1 MTPDA
6 RVLQFPPSATAR
18 PQDYGQFSRELSA
31 DELAG
36 CFCFSDDDQR
46 QIARRRRDVN
56 RLGFAVQLGTV
67 RYLGRFLE
75 NPAGA
80 PEQVVV
86 WTAREIGVA
95 PSTGLAN
102 YGEGEWRWEH
112 QAEIRRT
119 YGYQPFSS
127 PGVEPELVEWLRAR
141 AWVTAESSPTL
152 FARASEFLMGRRIL
166 LPGWS
171 TLWRLVGAARESAD
185 ERGWNMLAATL
196 SGEQRERLER
206 LLRVSAGRRVTDLE
220 RLRMAPVE
228 PTIKGLI
235 AALERLR
242 ELRVLADGLAGLEAL
257 PHARLRV
264 LMVAAERQRGGELAD
279 LRESRR
285 LATLMAFAIT
295 AAQRGQDDA
304 LEHFD
309 RLHGDLLL
317 RAAAAGKRE
326 RLRDGEA
333 LDDAGR
339 TLARACSILLDDTI
353 AEPLRDAVFAAVER
367 ERLTAAVTAIGRL
380 TRSPDDRARE
390 LVTRSYPGVRRY
402 LPLLLDTIEFH
413 ATDGGEPILE
423 ALTALKLSEGRRKL
437 TPEVL
442 PTRFVPRPWQRLVEP
457 EAGRVDRAA
466 YTMCALEELRDGLR
480 RRDVYV
486 TPSER
491 FADARSSLL
500 CDAAW
505 DASREDTCRALSL
518 PTQPDAFIEQLAGE
532 LDDAY
537 QRTRDGLT
545 PQHAIHDLAAR
556 GELPVERLDALPEPA
571 SLTALRARVDSL
583 MPPAD
588 LPDLVLEIA
597 AKTGFLEAFTND
609 HEPNAQLHDLEISLC
624 AVLVAQACN
633 VGYRPLVDES
643 NPALRESRLRYVA
656 QRYLRADTL
665 AAANARIVDY
675 HAKLPLAERWGGGEV
690 ASIDG
695 LRFVVPRRTIHAG
708 YNRRYFDRRRG
719 VTALGTTADHYAG
732 LRTIVIPGTQP
743 DAPYALD
750 ALLDPQTSV
759 RPREIM
765 TDTAGYT
772 GRPSAMSPRAQ
783 TDIMFALYR
792 LLGYQ
797 YSPRLADAGAAT
809 LWRLNATDY
818 GPLNQ
823 LARHQI
829 NTRLIREHY
838 DDVLRIAGSLLQ
850 RHTTASQL
858 IRALRSQTRHLATLA
873 RALQHIGRA
882 PKTIHLLDY
891 CNDEHFRRRI
901 LVQLNRGEGRH
912 GLARDVCHGRRG
924 ELRQPYREGQ
934 EEQLGALG
942 LIVNTI
948 VLYNTIYTQ
957 RALDHIAATT
967 GSEPRDED
975 IERLSPLGSDHTTLT
990 GRYRILLP
998 APLHDA
1004 RRLPRPQHPRRRR
1017 RRLTRF
1023 SERNFSPAPVNE
1035 HAFAA

>member
-46 QIARRRRDVN
+46 QIARHRREVN

-75 NPAGA
+75 NPAHAPAHVGA
-80 PEQVVV
+80 
-86 WTAREIGVA
+86 WTAREIGIA
-95 PSTGLAN
+95 PGTDLAG
-102 YGEGEWRWEH
+102 YGEGEWRWSH

-119 YGYQPFSS
+119 YGYQPFST
-127 PGVEPELVEWLRAR
+127 PGVETELGEWLRAR
-141 AWVTAESSPTL
+141 ARVTAESSRAL

-171 TLWRLVGAARESAD
+171 TLWRLVGSARESAD
-185 ERGWNMLAATL
+185 ERGWSMLAATL
-196 SGEQRERLER
+196 SAEQRERLER
-206 LLRVSAGRRVTDLE
+206 LLHVTAGRRVTELE
-220 RLRMAPVE
+220 RLRAAPVE

-257 PHARLRV
+257 PLARLRV

-279 LRESRR
+279 LRETRR
-285 LATLMAFAIT
+285 LATLTAFAIT
-295 AAQRGQDDA
+295 AAQRGQDHA

-317 RAAAAGKRE
+317 RAAAAGKRD

-333 LDDAGR
+333 IDEAGR
-339 TLARACSILLDDTI
+339 TLARACSILLDDSTT
-353 AEPLRDAVFAAVER
+353 ESLRDAVFAAVER
-367 ERLTAAVTAIGRL
+367 DRLAAAVNAIGRL
-380 TRSPDDRARE
+380 ARSPDDRARE

-402 LPLLLDTIEFH
+402 LPLLLDTIAFQ
-413 ATDGGEPILE
+413 ATDGGETVLE
-423 ALTALKLSEGRRKL
+423 ALTALRLSEGRRKL
-437 TPEVL
+437 TGEVL
-442 PTRFVPRPWQRLVEP
+442 PTRFVPRPWRALVEP
-457 EAGRVDRAA
+457 EPGQVDRAA
-466 YTMCALEELRDGLR
+466 YTMCALEELRDGLC

-500 CDAAW
+500 SDAAW
-505 DASREDTCRALSL
+505 DASRDDTCRALSL
-518 PTQPDAFIEQLAGE
+518 PNDPEVFIAQLADD

-537 QRTRDGLT
+537 QRTRETLT

-597 AKTGFLEAFTND
+597 AKTGFLDAFTND
-609 HEPNAQLHDLEISLC
+609 HEPNAQLHDLQISLC

-643 NPALRESRLRYVA
+643 NLALRESRLRYVA

-675 HAKLPLAERWGGGEV
+675 HSKLPLAERWGGGEV

-695 LRFVVPRRTIHAG
+695 LRFVVPRRTIHAR

-732 LRTIVIPGTQP
+732 LRTIIVPGTQP

-765 TDTAGYT
+765 TDTAGY
-772 GRPSAMSPRAQ
+772 

-823 LARHQI
+823 LARHLI
-829 NTRLIREHY
+829 NRRLIREHY
-838 DDVLRIAGSLLQ
+838 DDILRIAGSLLQ
-850 RHTTASQL
+850 RHTTSSQL
-858 IRALRSQTRHLATLA
+858 VRALRSHTRHLATLA

-901 LVQLNRGEGRH
+901 LAQLNRGEGRH
-912 GLARDVCHGRRG
+912 ALSREVCHGRRG

-948 VLYNTIYTQ
+948 ILYNTIYTQ

-967 GSEPRDED
+967 GSQPRDED

-990 GRYRILLP
+990 GRYRVLLP
-998 APLHDA
+998 AALHD
-1004 RRLPRPQHPRRRR
+1004 RRAYRSLNTSQDA
-1017 RRLTRF
+1017 T
-1023 SERNFSPAPVNE
+1023 
-1035 HAFAA
+1035 AA

>member
-1 MTPDA
+1 VTPDA
-6 RVLQFPPSATAR
+6 RVLQFPPSAAAR
-18 PQDYGQFSRELSA
+18 PGDYGQFSRELSA

-75 NPAGA
+75 NPAAA
-80 PEQVVV
+80 PEQVVA

-95 PSTGLAN
+95 PSTGLAG
-102 YGEGEWRWEH
+102 YGEGDWRWTH
-112 QAEIRRT
+112 QAEIRRI
-119 YGYQPFSS
+119 YGYRPFSS
-127 PGVEPELVEWLRAR
+127 QGVEAELVEWLRAR
-141 AWVTAESSPTL
+141 AWITAESSRAL
-152 FARASEFLMGRRIL
+152 FSRASEFLMGRRIL

-171 TLWRLVGAARESAD
+171 TLWRLVGAARENAD
-185 ERGWNMLAATL
+185 KRGWTMLAATL
-196 SGEQRERLER
+196 TAAQRERLER
-206 LLRVSAGRRVTDLE
+206 LLQVVAGHRVTELE

-257 PHARLRV
+257 PNARLRV

-333 LDDAGR
+333 IDDAGR
-339 TLARACSILLDDTI
+339 TLARACSVLLDETT
-353 AEPLRDAVFAAVER
+353 AEPLRNAVFAAVER
-367 ERLTAAVTAIGRL
+367 ERLAAAVDAIGRL

-390 LVTRSYPGVRRY
+390 LVTRSYTGVRRY
-402 LPLLLDTIEFH
+402 LPLLLDTIAFH
-413 ATDGGEPILE
+413 ATDGGEAILE

-437 TPEVL
+437 TPDVL

-457 EAGRVDRAA
+457 ETGRVDRAA

-505 DASREDTCRALSL
+505 DASREDTCRALAL
-518 PTQPDAFIEQLAGE
+518 PAQPEAFIEQLAGD

-537 QRTRDGLT
+537 QRTRTALT
-545 PQHAIHDLAAR
+545 PEHAIHDLAAR

-571 SLTALRARVDSL
+571 SLSALRARVDSL

-588 LPDLVLEIA
+588 LPDLVLETA

-624 AVLVAQACN
+624 AVLIAQACN

-665 AAANARIVDY
+665 ATANARIVDY
-675 HAKLPLAERWGGGEV
+675 HARLPLAERWGGGEV

-759 RPREIM
+759 RP
-765 TDTAGYT
+765 
-772 GRPSAMSPRAQ
+772 
-783 TDIMFALYR
+783 
-792 LLGYQ
+792 
-797 YSPRLADAGAAT
+797 
-809 LWRLNATDY
+809 
-818 GPLNQ
+818 
-823 LARHQI
+823 
-829 NTRLIREHY
+829 
-838 DDVLRIAGSLLQ
+838 V
-850 RHTTASQL
+850 
-858 IRALRSQTRHLATLA
+858 
-873 RALQHIGRA
+873 
-882 PKTIHLLDY
+882 
-891 CNDEHFRRRI
+891 
-901 LVQLNRGEGRH
+901 
-912 GLARDVCHGRRG
+912 VC
-924 ELRQPYREGQ
+924 
-934 EEQLGALG
+934 
-942 LIVNTI
+942 V
-948 VLYNTIYTQ
+948 
-957 RALDHIAATT
+957 
-967 GSEPRDED
+967 
-975 IERLSPLGSDHTTLT
+975 
-990 GRYRILLP
+990 
-998 APLHDA
+998 
-1004 RRLPRPQHPRRRR
+1004 
-1017 RRLTRF
+1017 
-1023 SERNFSPAPVNE
+1023 
-1035 HAFAA
+1035 